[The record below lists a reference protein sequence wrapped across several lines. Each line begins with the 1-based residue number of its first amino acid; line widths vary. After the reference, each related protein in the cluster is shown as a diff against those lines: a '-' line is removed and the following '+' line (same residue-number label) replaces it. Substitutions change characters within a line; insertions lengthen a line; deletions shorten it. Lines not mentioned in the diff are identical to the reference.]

1 MTMKEFNDMSEEGDG
16 GVVSVMKHKTAHIH
30 GPAHIVLSQKL
41 KAWLT
46 MFVQVIRPHVTAES
60 DYVFLTWNGQPMT
73 SSQINKA
80 LQSVFKKATVSTKI
94 TSTSFRKAAVTN
106 VHERNP
112 EMSGKLANLMAHNE
126 ATASKY
132 YLLSEKTKASI
143 EASQHLSRLMRAEPT
158 SAETEGAESESS
170 DNDRDTRTLRPQRVP
185 WNKSELEKIT
195 KIFEKEIEER
205 NVSLPVVRAKIQ
217 SHAEL
222 NGMSPRRVYDKLKKD
237 FLQDKR
243 PVPATSLGLPTEC
256 ETLRDGIE
264 RMGGDSE
271 TGDHDNHRP

>member
-1 MTMKEFNDMSEEGDG
+1 MSEEGNG
-16 GVVSVMKHKTAHIH
+16 GVVSVTKHKTTHIH

-41 KAWLT
+41 KAWLR

-80 LQSVFKKATVSTKI
+80 LQSVFKKATVSAKL

-106 VHERNP
+106 VHERVP

-126 ATASKY
+126 TTASKY
-132 YLLSEKTKASI
+132 YLLSGKTKASV

-170 DNDRDTRTLRPQRVP
+170 DNDRDTRTLRPQRGP
-185 WNKSELEKIT
+185 
-195 KIFEKEIEER
+195 
-205 NVSLPVVRAKIQ
+205 
-217 SHAEL
+217 
-222 NGMSPRRVYDKLKKD
+222 
-237 FLQDKR
+237 
-243 PVPATSLGLPTEC
+243 
-256 ETLRDGIE
+256 
-264 RMGGDSE
+264 
-271 TGDHDNHRP
+271 